1 MTLLPIFEPGR
12 WAPKTNESPFEYWAS
27 LSPAAP
33 FFGVAWRFAADPKE
47 AESLNAGMAEMSR
60 AITEQ
65 MSKSVKVAAEMTESL
80 ATVAQTRMKT
90 AAQAADAAEVVTAKS
105 MQKSVEAAAD
115 IGGAV
120 SDMTFKSVRAAA
132 DVSDTVNIS
141 TRRQVKQATEASEA
155 MGERAQKSAEAAADY
170 ADEVVKM
177 AKPSNLFAKAPDMFD
192 DLKMIRGVGPKLER
206 ELNQMGI
213 YSFDQI
219 SKFTEANLA
228 WVDANLTAF
237 KGRPFRDNWI
247 EQAMSLMKH

>member
-1 MTLLPIFEPGR
+1 MTLLPLFEPGR
-12 WAPKTNESPFEYWAS
+12 WAPKKDESPLEYWTS

-33 FFGVAWRFAADPKE
+33 FFGVAWRFAADPK
-47 AESLNAGMAEMSR
+47 AAGPADAGVAEMSR
-60 AITEQ
+60 AFTEQ
-65 MSKSVKVAAEMTESL
+65 LSKSVKAVAEMTESL
-80 ATVAQTRMKT
+80 TAVAQTRMQT
-90 AAQAADAAEVVTAKS
+90 AAKAADAAEVVTAKS
-105 MQKSVEAAAD
+105 MQKSVESAAE

-120 SDMTFKSVRAAA
+120 SDMAFKSVRAAA
-132 DVSDTVNIS
+132 EVSDTVNTS
-141 TRRQVKQATEASEA
+141 TRRQVKQATDASEA
-155 MGERAQKSAEAAADY
+155 MGERAQKSAGVAADY
-170 ADEVVKM
+170 ADEMVKM
-177 AKPSNLFAKAPDMFD
+177 AKPSNLFSKAPAMFD

-228 WVDANLTAF
+228 WVDANLSAF